1 MGTVPYLFFLTFE
14 LIPPPHFVPRVAS
27 NNLQMLN
34 TQNLPTLLYN
44 VHKMS
49 VEYILTQYNIA
60 QYAARSSVVVFHTA
74 SGFLR
79 QKTDVAKTKGA
90 AVSSLQINT
99 LWQDQWYALLHLNP
113 GGHHQEDQSGC
124 DGHPHGQNKTTFYS
138 VSDPNQ
144 GLKKKDLKS

>member
-1 MGTVPYLFFLTFE
+1 MGISSLFDPKYFLNLFPPFCTQGTFKQPANAEYPKSTHPTVQCSQDISGVL
-14 LIPPPHFVPRVAS
+14 
-27 NNLQMLN
+27 
-34 TQNLPTLLYN
+34 
-44 VHKMS
+44 
-49 VEYILTQYNIA
+49 YILTQYNIA

-138 VSDPNQ
+138 VSDPNP
-144 GLKKKDLKS
+144 GA

>member
-90 AVSSLQINT
+90 AVSSL
-99 LWQDQWYALLHLNP
+99 
-113 GGHHQEDQSGC
+113 
-124 DGHPHGQNKTTFYS
+124 
-138 VSDPNQ
+138 
-144 GLKKKDLKS
+144 